1 VTVGSAPTGHQPIFE
16 DYNAS
21 GGLFPIQ

>member
-1 VTVGSAPTGHQPIFE
+1 MGTASTSYLPIFE